1 MKNVK
6 KWIHL
11 KKIEYVHIQSFFIY
25 FYIHR
30 CRNKKERDEK
40 SMIKFGKGVVKF
52 KIPILILSFLLL
64 VPSVVGFIN
73 TRINYDILSY
83 LPGDIETMKGQDI
96 LLEEFG
102 TGAFSVAVVEG
113 MEQKDVAALKSEIEQ
128 IDHVKTVLWYD
139 SLADI
144 SVPTELLPED
154 VEEAFEN
161 KEKNSTLMIIMLD
174 TSMSADETL
183 DAVERIRGLTKQQCL
198 LSGMSAVVADIK
210 KICNSEAVMYVV
222 IASVL
227 SAIVLSLTMDSFLIP
242 LFFLLSIGMAIVY
255 NLGTNFIAGEIS
267 FITQALAAV
276 LQLAVTMD
284 YSIFLWHSYQEN
296 QQRYAGDKK
305 RAMAHA
311 ISNTVTSVVGS
322 SITTVAG
329 FLAMCFMTFTLGLDL
344 GIVMAKGVVFGVIGC
359 VTILPAMILVFDR
372 AIEKTRHR
380 AIIPDLG
387 RIGDFVTKKYVV
399 FAVVFIVVL
408 GPALYGYTHNQ
419 VYYDLAGTLPDDLES
434 VMGNTKLEEDFQM
447 GATHV
452 IIADSNLEAKQA
464 RAMLKEL
471 EDVKGIKLVL
481 GMDSVLGP
489 AFPEE
494 IMPDTYKNK
503 LDNGKYQ
510 MMFLASEYK
519 TASDEVNEQC
529 DAIRQIIKQ
538 YDKTAM
544 LIGEAPC
551 TQDLITITDKDFKT
565 VSTVSIVLIF
575 IIIAIVLKSVS
586 LPIILVAV
594 IEFAIFI
601 NMGIPSYTGTVL
613 PFIASIVIGT
623 IQLGATVDYAIL
635 MTNKYKKSRYRGAEK
650 QEAVSYALNSSL
662 QSVFVSALSFF
673 AATFGVGLYSSIDMI
688 SALCVLLA
696 RGAMISLLVV
706 AFILPAMFMIFD
718 KVICKTS
725 AGFVNKNE
733 KNRKNYVI
741 SV

>member
-1 MKNVK
+1 M
-6 KWIHL
+6 
-11 KKIEYVHIQSFFIY
+11 
-25 FYIHR
+25 
-30 CRNKKERDEK
+30 
-40 SMIKFGKGVVKF
+40 MKFGKGVVKF
-52 KIPILILSFLLL
+52 RIPILILSFLLL
-64 VPSVVGFIN
+64 VPAVIGYRN

-83 LPGDIETMKGQDI
+83 LPKEIETMKGQDI
-96 LLEEFG
+96 LLEQFG

-128 IDHVKTVLWYD
+128 IDHVKTVLWYH
-139 SLADI
+139 SLADL
-144 SVPTELLPED
+144 SVPMELLPD
-154 VEEAFEN
+154 DMQKAFEN
-161 KEKNSTLMIIMLD
+161 KEKNSILMIVMLD

-183 DAVERIRGLTKQQCL
+183 DAVEKIRALTRQQCL

-222 IASVL
+222 IASAL
-227 SAIVLSLTMDSFLIP
+227 SAVVLSLTMDSFLIP
-242 LFFLLSIGMAIVY
+242 VLFLLSIGMAIIY
-255 NLGTNFIAGEIS
+255 NLGTNWAAGEIS

-296 QQRYAGDKK
+296 KERFTGDKK

-311 ISNTVTSVVGS
+311 ISNTVASVVGS
-322 SITTVAG
+322 SVTTVAG

-344 GIVMAKGVVFGVIGC
+344 GIVMAKGVVLGVIGC
-359 VTILPAMILVFDR
+359 VTILPSMILVFDG

-380 AIIPDLG
+380 ALIPDLG
-387 RIGDFVTKKYVV
+387 WIGDFVTKRYVV
-399 FAVVFIVVL
+399 FAVLFVVIL
-408 GPALYGYTHNQ
+408 MPALYGYTHNE
-419 VYYDLAGTLPDDLES
+419 VYYDLAGTLPEHLES

-447 GATHV
+447 GATHIV
-452 IIADSNLEAKQA
+452 LADSRLDAKQA
-464 RAMLKEL
+464 RAMLTEL
-471 EDVKGIKLVL
+471 KSVEGIKFVL
-481 GMDSVLGP
+481 GKDSLLGP

-494 IMPDTYKNK
+494 MVPEAYKEI
-503 LDNGKYQ
+503 LEQGDYQ
-510 MMFLASEYK
+510 MLFLASEYK
-519 TASDEVNEQC
+519 TASDEVNAQC
-529 DAIRQIIKQ
+529 DTIKGIIRK
-538 YDKTAM
+538 YDASAM

-575 IIIAIVLKSVS
+575 MIIAIVLKSIS
-586 LPIILVAV
+586 LPVILVAV

-601 NMGIPSYTGTVL
+601 NMGIPAFTGTVL

-635 MTNKYKKSRYRGAEK
+635 ITNKYKKARYQGNGK
-650 QEAVSYALNSSL
+650 KEAVSSAMNSSL

-696 RGAMISLLVV
+696 RGALISLLVV
-706 AFILPAMFMIFD
+706 AFVLPAMFMIFD
-718 KVICKTS
+718 NIICKTS
-725 AGFVNKNE
+725 AGFINNE
-733 KNRKNYVI
+733 NLGVKGIRV
-741 SV
+741 